1 MRTTAR
7 ISAVLLSLGMMVGC
21 ATMGDDSPAAKAIA
35 EAKAAN
41 KKAKALDYEWRDTG
55 KVIKKAPLADLE
67 NWMNPDLKVYS
78 TDILIEGTYDF
89 LKTGMSAKVEI
100 IIKELKDVISVP
112 IQAVINQE
120 GKKICYV
127 SNGTR
132 PQAREVETGKFND
145 NFVEI
150 THGLSS
156 GEKVLLNPPRLVEL
170 DLAEE

>member
-1 MRTTAR
+1 
-7 ISAVLLSLGMMVGC
+7 
-21 ATMGDDSPAAKAIA
+21 
-35 EAKAAN
+35 
-41 KKAKALDYEWRDTG
+41 
-55 KVIKKAPLADLE
+55 
-67 NWMNPDLKVYS
+67 MNPDLKVYS
-78 TDILIEGTYDF
+78 TDILIDGTHDF

-127 SNGTR
+127 AKGNRS
-132 PQAREVETGKFND
+132 QAREVATGDFND

-150 THGLSS
+150 TQGLSP
-156 GEKVLLNPPRLVEL
+156 GEKVLLNPPRLIEL